1 MPISNPIRIYPN
13 DLKPS
18 VGIGVDIPFNKPGV
32 FTSNFQTKDAI
43 RNNLLNFFLTN
54 TGERYMNPEFG
65 MGLREYLF
73 EQITNDNVDFLEE
86 EVQDAL
92 STRFTNVIVEELT
105 VEGDS
110 ELQQLK
116 IYLEYSIADTDIIDS
131 INIDF
136 NT

>member
-1 MPISNPIRIYPN
+1 
-13 DLKPS
+13 
-18 VGIGVDIPFNKPGV
+18 
-32 FTSNFQTKDAI
+32 
-43 RNNLLNFFLTN
+43 
-54 TGERYMNPEFG
+54 MNPEFG

-92 STRFTNVIVEELT
+92 NTRFTNVIVEELT

>member
-1 MPISNPIRIYPN
+1 
-13 DLKPS
+13 
-18 VGIGVDIPFNKPGV
+18 
-32 FTSNFQTKDAI
+32 
-43 RNNLLNFFLTN
+43 
-54 TGERYMNPEFG
+54 MNPEFG